1 MLFTG
6 GRVDQQQVFSAIV
19 LFLGQGKNKFRNA
32 SHKIVTAE
40 NRKYVPAFFVVTG
53 VGLAQRCDHVI
64 LVGLFQLL
72 GEVVVNGLL
81 HSLQLPMAFG
91 LILTVRLLAL
101 EMGFQV
107 VRPLAG

>member
-1 MLFTG
+1 MCQL
-6 GRVDQQQVFSAIV
+6 
-19 LFLGQGKNKFRNA
+19 
-32 SHKIVTAE
+32 
-40 NRKYVPAFFVVTG
+40 FFVVAG
-53 VGLAQRCDHVI
+53 VGLAQRCDHMI
-64 LVGLFQLL
+64 LIGLFQLF

-107 VRPLAG
+107 VRSLAGNAQGHFNCWLHLSVHYPGV